1 MQSHKLSELK
11 ISCVNNSFVLA
22 KADQILSKNI
32 NISIPISLYQK
43 IHFIF
48 FILRS
53 ATPLRIVDKYI

>member
-32 NISIPISLYQK
+32 NISIPTSLYQK

-48 FILRS
+48 FSHAPSNCR
-53 ATPLRIVDKYI
+53 

>member
-11 ISCVNNSFVLA
+11 IPSVNNSFVLA
-22 KADQILSKNI
+22 KADQILSKNM

-53 ATPLRIVDKYI
+53 ATPSRTVDK